1 MRGYDGSEP
10 RSRRGDSRAGEY
22 VLCVGGYPRQA
33 MSSFEAAVAR
43 AWELSW
49 SESGD
54 DFSIYE
60 VETGI
65 HFEVPLSPPFDAA
78 FDGGHRMR

>member
-1 MRGYDGSEP
+1 
-10 RSRRGDSRAGEY
+10 
-22 VLCVGGYPRQA
+22 